1 MEYQPTDSTDL
12 LIVGASFSGLT
23 LAYSVHN
30 PGLRSLIVER
40 KRRLWSPSTGLIT
53 PPTLKLLEQVFPFG
67 IPIIRAFTS
76 MKVIFKDVGEV
87 LLNSREPFL
96 FLLDKDSFFSAAEEH
111 LPSSFTLALDAL
123 L

>member
-87 LLNSREPFL
+87 LLSSREL
-96 FLLDKDSFFSAAEEH
+96 SYSC
-111 LPSSFTLALDAL
+111 
-123 L
+123 